1 MVKVAAGEELGAGV
15 GLAPGRAMY
24 DDHHL
29 QPPQMMNSMETERRV
44 ENICGTV
51 EGSGVHVKKWT
62 YAVEEDKIGA
72 PYENKALVGKD
83 GKALDAKQRRQI
95 GTGADSAYM
104 AFSAASGGLPNE
116 NLVQLDAAAQLDIF
130 LDGLDETSVGSE
142 CKSQLEE
149 SLAGSGVALLASSAE
164 ATGSDGEGALGWFAA
179 VQNQRLT
186 RQESVSKVQLWKKPT
201 HLLLP
206 DNKVEEADRNGEAS
220 KEPSVAAGA
229 AVADADVEVAMPTM
243 RLQAAHDA
251 LGPLVNSHSFEKS
264 AFLLLSFYRGP

>member
-1 MVKVAAGEELGAGV
+1 
-15 GLAPGRAMY
+15 
-24 DDHHL
+24 
-29 QPPQMMNSMETERRV
+29 MMNSMETERCV

-62 YAVEEDKIGA
+62 YAVEEDKICA
-72 PYENKALVGKD
+72 PHENRALVGKD

-149 SLAGSGVALLASSAE
+149 SLAGSGVALQASSAE
-164 ATGSDGEGALGWFAA
+164 ATASDGEAALGWFEA

-186 RQESVSKVQLWKKPT
+186 RKESVSKVQLWKNPT
-201 HLLLP
+201 HM
-206 DNKVEEADRNGEAS
+206 
-220 KEPSVAAGA
+220 SVAAGA
-229 AVADADVEVAMPTM
+229 AVGDADVEVAMPTM

-251 LGPLVNSHSFEKS
+251 LGPLVSSHSHSFKHS
-264 AFLLLSFYRGP
+264 HFYFNLSTADLDL